1 MPDEQNNTAKRP
13 LPSGDALAQRS
24 GGLTGSGALEFIA
37 HVAENPT
44 VAATVA
50 TTAGV
55 TAKHYLDKLKEPPPP
70 QDPPH
75 SGLWVPPSADE

>member
-1 MPDEQNNTAKRP
+1 MPEEQSNTTRQ
-13 LPSGDALAQRS
+13 PSPHGDTASQRS
-24 GGLTGSGALEFIA
+24 GALTGSGALEFIA
-37 HVAENPT
+37 HVTENPT
-44 VAATVA
+44 VAATMA

-55 TAKHYLDKLKEPPPP
+55 TAKHLLDKLKQPQS